1 MLKKT
6 EAFVG
11 CVILSMRPP
20 SNAARSSLTKGCVE
34 NPSRLMVVTYS
45 FVNLIRSIAL
55 MKGVVNGVH
64 LAWAHDEKRAF
75 RIGRHTLQKRARI
88 PITEYGH
95 REEDDAEGKSYP
107 KKKFYS

>member
-1 MLKKT
+1 M
-6 EAFVG
+6 
-11 CVILSMRPP
+11 
-20 SNAARSSLTKGCVE
+20 
-34 NPSRLMVVTYS
+34 
-45 FVNLIRSIAL
+45 
-55 MKGVVNGVH
+55 H

-95 REEDDAEGKSYP
+95 REEDDAEGNSYP